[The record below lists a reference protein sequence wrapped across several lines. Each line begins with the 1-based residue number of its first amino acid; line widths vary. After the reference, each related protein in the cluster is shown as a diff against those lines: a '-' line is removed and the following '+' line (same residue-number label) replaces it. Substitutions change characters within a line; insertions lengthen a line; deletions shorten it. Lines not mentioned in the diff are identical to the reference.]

1 MVKNPPATFYPW
13 VGKIPWRRK
22 WQPTSI
28 FLPGESYGQG
38 SLEGYSPYGCKEL
51 DLTEVT
57 EVAHTVS
64 GPVLSTLDA
73 SENLTNIPVVM
84 SLYSQVDD
92 QAVTMKKQIIGDVR
106 MW

>member
-1 MVKNPPATFYPW
+1 MFYPW
-13 VGKIPWRRK
+13 VEKILLRRA
-22 WQPTSI
+22 WQTNPV
-28 FLPGESYGQG
+28 FLPGVSLGQG
-38 SLEGYSPYGCKEL
+38 SLEGYSPYGRKEL
-51 DLTEVT
+51 DPTEAT

-73 SENLTNIPVVM
+73 SENLTKIPVVM